1 MIFSDF
7 LRSIAQFDDP
17 RFRRVLW
24 RGLGLTIVLL
34 AAACLLVI
42 YGVNQLLSSALVAG
56 VIGDQSWLGS
66 LFNIGG
72 VLFTIALSIWLMVP
86 VASAIIALFLDEV
99 AQAVEARHYPH
110 LPKQAAAKLQ
120 DQILG
125 QHPVFRTFDS
135 CQYWRFDPLNDFAIF
150 GACRVLGHQRLSDG
164 PGIFS
169 NGRYAARAA
178 RASPRAIAAPSGRYL
193 VRWDL
198 DGYSLDYSAGGI
210 VYPYSRRGHLHP
222 SVRETSG
229 VAIRLNQSMSRT
241 EITPLIIV
249 PATTAQI
256 TKATTVVTIKRFFIC
271 GFSGLPAW
279 VPGSIFPTSP

>member
-17 RFRRVLW
+17 KFRRVLW

-120 DQILG
+120 DQILVSIRFLG
-125 QHPVFRTFDS
+125 LLILANTGALILSMILPFLGPVMFWATNGYLMGREYF
-135 CQYWRFDPLNDFAIF
+135 QMAAMR
-150 GACRVLGHQRLSDG
+150 RL
-164 PGIFS
+164 
-169 NGRYAARAA
+169 
-178 RASPRAIAAPSGRYL
+178 PRAQAQELLRRHQGSIWRAGILMAIPLTIPLVGLFIPILGAATFTHLFERLRALPSG
-193 VRWDL
+193 
-198 DGYSLDYSAGGI
+198 
-210 VYPYSRRGHLHP
+210 
-222 SVRETSG
+222 
-229 VAIRLNQSMSRT
+229 
-241 EITPLIIV
+241 
-249 PATTAQI
+249 
-256 TKATTVVTIKRFFIC
+256 
-271 GFSGLPAW
+271 
-279 VPGSIFPTSP
+279 

>member
-42 YGVNQLLSSALVAG
+42 YGVNQLLSSGLVAG

-120 DQILG
+120 DQILVSIRFLG
-125 QHPVFRTFDS
+125 LLILANIGALILSMILPFLGPVVFWATNGYLMGREYF
-135 CQYWRFDPLNDFAIF
+135 QMAAMR
-150 GACRVLGHQRLSDG
+150 RL
-164 PGIFS
+164 
-169 NGRYAARAA
+169 
-178 RASPRAIAAPSGRYL
+178 PRAQAQELLRRHQGSIWRAGILMAIPLTIPLVGLFIPILGAATFTHLFERLRALPSG
-193 VRWDL
+193 
-198 DGYSLDYSAGGI
+198 
-210 VYPYSRRGHLHP
+210 
-222 SVRETSG
+222 
-229 VAIRLNQSMSRT
+229 
-241 EITPLIIV
+241 
-249 PATTAQI
+249 
-256 TKATTVVTIKRFFIC
+256 
-271 GFSGLPAW
+271 
-279 VPGSIFPTSP
+279 

>member
-17 RFRRVLW
+17 KFRRVLW

-120 DQILG
+120 DQILVSIRFLG
-125 QHPVFRTFDS
+125 LLILANIGALILSMILPFLGPVVFWATNGYLMGREYFQMAAMRRLLRAQAQELLRRHQGSIWRAGILMAIPLTIPLVGLFIPILGEATFTHL
-135 CQYWRFDPLNDFAIF
+135 FE
-150 GACRVLGHQRLSDG
+150 RL
-164 PGIFS
+164 
-169 NGRYAARAA
+169 RAL
-178 RASPRAIAAPSGRYL
+178 PSG
-193 VRWDL
+193 
-198 DGYSLDYSAGGI
+198 
-210 VYPYSRRGHLHP
+210 
-222 SVRETSG
+222 
-229 VAIRLNQSMSRT
+229 
-241 EITPLIIV
+241 
-249 PATTAQI
+249 
-256 TKATTVVTIKRFFIC
+256 
-271 GFSGLPAW
+271 
-279 VPGSIFPTSP
+279 